1 MSLIS
6 EEAELW
12 LLSSQAVM
20 AILNDVLELTHP
32 ELYQAG
38 KEILARLREDE
49 LTNHKASL
57 WSSVFT
63 GISVMANRLTKPHID
78 RNGSHAWYDVLTTI
92 GSYSNATLHLQELG
106 LDLHYPSGTVVA
118 FCANLLTHE
127 VDSWG
132 EGDRICYAMFMRK
145 AVLRHFGKDAVGW
158 MTQGFYS
165 QKI

>member
-1 MSLIS
+1 
-6 EEAELW
+6 
-12 LLSSQAVM
+12 M

-38 KEILARLREDE
+38 KEILARLRQDE

-78 RNGSHAWYDVLTTI
+78 RNRSHAWYDVLTTI
-92 GSYSNATLHLQELG
+92 GSYSNAMLRLQELG

-118 FCANLLTHE
+118 FCAHLLTHE
-127 VDSWG
+127 VQRLV
-132 EGDRICYAMFMRK
+132 EGDDIWHV
-145 AVLRHFGKDAVGW
+145 VLIGN
-158 MTQGFYS
+158 
-165 QKI
+165 